1 MLEETLRRHAARPPQ
16 GRFANSAIAAV
27 KDALGDT
34 PKKSMADPAT
44 AQAREVLQDLLFAAK
59 LLSGDH
65 DVEAVRMETALRVHP
80 DQAVHAEPRGDRGLG
95 LRTRIRQ

>member
-1 MLEETLRRHAARPPQ
+1 VATLGDIPLVAALVTLEETLRGLAARPPQ

-44 AQAREVLQDLLFAAK
+44 AQAREVLQDLLFADGGA
-59 LLSGDH
+59 
-65 DVEAVRMETALRVHP
+65 RRR
-80 DQAVHAEPRGDRGLG
+80 RGSDAWWS
-95 LRTRIRQ
+95 